1 MSRPG
6 ASGASRA
13 RVRAARRRGRQR
25 LALLV
30 SAPVV
35 AVVVAFNLPGA
46 REPTRVAV
54 SSARAHRRSLLAPQ
68 PLLRSS
74 LVPSVVIPGRTV
86 ALPFPRTGEGAVAV
100 GGLGIVA
107 STRNERSVP
116 VASVTKLMTAYIVLK
131 DHPLHGRSGG
141 PIFTMTAA
149 DHEAWIRASEADESN
164 IEVKAGER
172 LDERQ
177 LLQAL
182 MIPSAD
188 NIANYLAVWDAG
200 SMRAFVAKMNAAA
213 AAMHLRGT
221 HFADPS
227 GLSPG
232 SRGSAVDMV
241 RLATVALQNPELRQI
256 VDEQFIRLPVMGKIW
271 NNYDPAVGVDGI
283 IGGKSGYTAAAQ
295 TNLVTAAW
303 RRVGGHR
310 VLVVCGVID
319 QPDSLVGDAGQ
330 DEALLNAVTP
340 ELTVTRLMPA
350 KESIGEATATWSQAH
365 SAVTTAKVV
374 SAVGWPG
381 LRLRT
386 RLVRVARSP
395 RLARG
400 WPAGSVVGI
409 LDVEYPFATLLKDP
423 AILQSS
429 LGQPPPGWVPSTSS
443 G

>member
-1 MSRPG
+1 M
-6 ASGASRA
+6 
-13 RVRAARRRGRQR
+13 
-25 LALLV
+25 
-30 SAPVV
+30 
-35 AVVVAFNLPGA
+35 
-46 REPTRVAV
+46 
-54 SSARAHRRSLLAPQ
+54 
-68 PLLRSS
+68 
-74 LVPSVVIPGRTV
+74 IPGRAA
-86 ALPFPRTGEGAVAV
+86 ALPFPRTGEAAVGV
-100 GGLGIVA
+100 GGLGMVA
-107 STRNERSVP
+107 STKNERSIP

-149 DHEAWIRASEADESN
+149 DHQAWIRAAKADESN

-213 AAMHLRGT
+213 AALHLRGT

-232 SRGSAVDMV
+232 SRGTAVDIV
-241 RLATVALQNPELRQI
+241 RLAAVALQNPELRQI

-283 IGGKSGYTAAAQ
+283 IGGKSGYTPAAQ

-303 RRVGGHR
+303 RTVRGHR
-310 VLVVCGVID
+310 VLVVCDVLD

-340 ELTVTRLMPA
+340 ELAVSRVMPA
-350 KESIGEATATWSQAH
+350 KAALGVALATWSPAR
-365 SAVTTAKVV
+365 SVVRTSKAVV
-374 SAVGWPG
+374 AVGWPG

-386 RLVRVARSP
+386 RLVPLGRLP

-400 WPAGSVVGI
+400 WPAGSIVGT
-409 LDVEYPFATLLKDP
+409 LEVEYPSATLLKEP

-429 LGQPPPGWVPSTSS
+429 LGKPPPGWVPSASP